1 MKNGVPG
8 VVMAI
13 HTFGEYPD
21 KFHPHLHAIVTDGLF
36 RDTGTF
42 YVMRNVDISPLEN
55 LFRAE
60 VFKFLKKEGKI
71 TAELIRKL
79 MGWRH
84 SGFSID
90 NGVRIER
97 EDTKGRE
104 AIAQYIIRNVFNI
117 KKVKFVEKTNKS
129 FTRDG

>member
-1 MKNGVPG
+1 MKYS
-8 VVMAI
+8 
-13 HTFGEYPD
+13 TL

-36 RDTGTF
+36 RGTGTF
-42 YVMRNVDISPLEN
+42 YVMRQTDLKPLED

-60 VFKFLKKEGKI
+60 VFKFLKKGK
-71 TAELIRKL
+71 TTDELIRKL
-79 MGWRH
+79 MSWRH

-104 AIAQYIIRNVFNI
+104 AIAQYIIRNVFNSKRFPWVSRKRATFQKGQI
-117 KKVKFVEKTNKS
+117 
-129 FTRDG
+129 R

>member
-1 MKNGVPG
+1 
-8 VVMAI
+8 MAI

-42 YVMRNVDISPLEN
+42 YVMRDVDLSPLEN

-71 TAELIRKL
+71 TAELIQKL
-79 MGWRH
+79 MAWRH

-90 NGVRIER
+90 NGVRIKK

-104 AIAQYIIRNVFNI
+104 AIAPSVSPL
-117 KKVKFVEKTNKS
+117 V
-129 FTRDG
+129 